1 MRFGVAQSAVDE
13 RLEVHVADLA
23 DTAATSTK
31 VIHLWSVA
39 VSGSTEDVAIDG
51 LGVGGVCVTEP
62 TRQPLQSP
70 GQYDVCEMPGVQNK
84 GPVIWVGERIGTKDS
99 PR

>member
-39 VSGSTEDVAIDG
+39 VSGSTEDVAIDALVSG
-51 LGVGGVCVTEP
+51 EYVSRSRPASPSNLLVNATCAKCQVCR
-62 TRQPLQSP
+62 TRDP
-70 GQYDVCEMPGVQNK
+70 
-84 GPVIWVGERIGTKDS
+84 
-99 PR
+99 

>member
-51 LGVGGVCVTEP
+51 LGVGGVCVTEAP
-62 TRQPLQSP
+62 ASPSNLLVNAICAKCQVCRTRDP
-70 GQYDVCEMPGVQNK
+70 
-84 GPVIWVGERIGTKDS
+84 
-99 PR
+99 